1 MTVKQNVC
9 GAELLRP
16 EDVAQRLGVSK
27 RQVYFLIDA
36 GVLSKPL
43 KVGRLNRWAESDIS
57 DYIARL
63 AAQREAHLINAT

>member
-1 MTVKQNVC
+1 MTVKQNKS

-36 GVLSKPL
+36 GALSKPL
-43 KVGRLNRWAESDIS
+43 KVGRLNRWVESDIS
-57 DYIARL
+57 AYISRL
-63 AAQREAHLINAT
+63 AAQREALPINAA